1 MGKTGGDKKA
11 PASAHCADADVLCVI
26 LWRCRQTKI
35 SDMLDED
42 ETETNQQGG
51 EDEEDEEDD
60 EGTCDK

>member
-1 MGKTGGDKKA
+1 MCGG
-11 PASAHCADADVLCVI
+11 C
-26 LWRCRQTKI
+26 QTKI

-60 EGTCDK
+60 EGTCPHYMDQ